1 VADLERSAK
10 MKFSDTATERDAR
23 FSIGQELE
31 SGRYYL
37 SIPVANSYVDYE
49 EYYEIS
55 RAMHDSYPSNRE
67 DLSAFAAG
75 CRRHEK
81 DALLIQKPGRLRG
94 AG

>member
-1 VADLERSAK
+1 

-37 SIPVANSYVDYE
+37 SIPVANSQVDYE

-67 DLSAFAAG
+67 DLSAFAAA
-75 CRRHEK
+75 CRRSEK
-81 DALLIQKPGRLRG
+81 DAFLLQKPGRNRG
-94 AG
+94 VG